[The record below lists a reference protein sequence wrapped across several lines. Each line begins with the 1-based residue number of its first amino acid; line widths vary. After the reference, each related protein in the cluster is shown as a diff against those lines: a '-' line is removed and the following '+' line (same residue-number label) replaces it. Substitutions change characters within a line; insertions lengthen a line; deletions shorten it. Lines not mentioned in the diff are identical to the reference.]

1 MRFETHSKFWIAA
14 IVVSLVLGILL
25 VNMSLSLKKERTE
38 LRSRQKEISLLKGEF
53 ERLKGAVDSVEGKKT
68 LIKVE
73 GIVQAVDEVFR
84 SLGLSRNV
92 RSVKPL
98 GVREKKYGV
107 EEEAEVQVEKVNM
120 NEMTNIFYKMENS
133 PMALSIKK
141 TVIKTSF
148 DNPGLLNLTINVG
161 LIKPK

>member
-1 MRFETHSKFWIAA
+1 MRPGINSRLWIAV

-53 ERLKGAVDSVEGKKT
+53 ERLKGAVDSAEGKKS

-133 PMALSIKK
+133 PMVLSIKK
-141 TVIKTSF
+141 TTIKTSF
-148 DNPGLLNLTINVG
+148 DNPSLLNLTITVD
-161 LIKPK
+161 LVKPK

>member
-1 MRFETHSKFWIAA
+1 MRFETHTKFWIAA

-25 VNMSLSLKKERTE
+25 VNMSLSLKKERAE
-38 LRSRQKEISLLKGEF
+38 SRSRQKEISLLKGEF
-53 ERLKGAVDSVEGKKT
+53 ERLKGVVDSVEGKKS

-98 GVREKKYGV
+98 GAKEKKYTI
-107 EEEAEVQVEKVNM
+107 EEEAEIQVEKVNM
-120 NEMTNIFYKMENS
+120 NEMTNIFYKIENN
-133 PMALSIKK
+133 PMVLSIKK
-141 TVIKTSF
+141 TTIKTSF
-148 DNPGLLNLTINVG
+148 DSPNLLNLTITVD
-161 LIKPK
+161 LVKPK

>member
-53 ERLKGAVDSVEGKKT
+53 ERLKGAVDSVEAKRS

-120 NEMTNIFYKMENS
+120 NEMTNIFYKMENA

-141 TVIKTSF
+141 TAIKTSF
-148 DNPGLLNLTINVG
+148 DNPSLLNLTITVG